1 MFGVKRIVCLLAL
14 GFLLVMLLPNFSH
27 ATIHN
32 VSIVDFQFIP
42 QTDTVAVGDTVRWT
56 NNGAV
61 PHTSTSNSG
70 VWNSGTLSPGQSFS
84 FQFNST
90 GTFPYHC
97 AIHTSMTG
105 TIIVRHAMPILT
117 GWGVLVLVL
126 LLLSSGIWV
135 WKRRRSTIAVRAD

>member
-1 MFGVKRIVCLLAL
+1 MFGSKRIVSLLGLA
-14 GFLLVMLLPNFSH
+14 FLLVMLLHNFSH
-27 ATIHN
+27 ATTHN

-42 QTDTVAVGDTVRWT
+42 QTDTVTVGDTVRWT

-90 GTFPYHC
+90 GSFPYHC
-97 AIHTSMTG
+97 AIHPSMTG
-105 TIIVRHAMPILT
+105 TIVVHHSMPILT
-117 GWGVLVLVL
+117 GWGLLVLVL

-135 WKRRRSTIAVRAD
+135 WRRRRSAIAVRAN